1 MVAQQ
6 KKSVLMLQLILM
18 ENSAQSIPYPL
29 LMVAP
34 SFVMISKEKSCAHQ
48 KKMPTVARN
57 HTYVCKEQLIPM
69 DNTAQLIL
77 SAQQTVEM
85 KKLLAHMVSML
96 EVAKKTLFAELK
108 EETTMESYALEYAHL
123 LAQLTKF

>member
-1 MVAQQ
+1 
-6 KKSVLMLQLILM
+6 
-18 ENSAQSIPYPL
+18 
-29 LMVAP
+29 
-34 SFVMISKEKSCAHQ
+34 
-48 KKMPTVARN
+48 MPTVARN

-69 DNTAQLIL
+69 DNTAQ
-77 SAQQTVEM
+77 QTVEM
-85 KKLLAHMVSML
+85 RKLLAHMVSML

>member
-1 MVAQQ
+1 
-6 KKSVLMLQLILM
+6 
-18 ENSAQSIPYPL
+18 
-29 LMVAP
+29 
-34 SFVMISKEKSCAHQ
+34 
-48 KKMPTVARN
+48 MPTVARS

-77 SAQQTVEM
+77 A
-85 KKLLAHMVSML
+85 
-96 EVAKKTLFAELK
+96 AKKTLFAELK